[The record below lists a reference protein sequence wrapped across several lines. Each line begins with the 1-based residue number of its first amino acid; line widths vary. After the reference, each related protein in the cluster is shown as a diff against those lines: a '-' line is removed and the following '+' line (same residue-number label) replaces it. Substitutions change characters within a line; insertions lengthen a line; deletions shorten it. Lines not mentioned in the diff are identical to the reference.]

1 MVFVAQRR
9 MEYDLLMLRCEKQR
23 QEQLVDD
30 VNESDG
36 LLVSEQLVQVPH
48 ARGVCLG

>member
-9 MEYDLLMLRCEKQR
+9 MEYDLPMQRCEKQR

-30 VNESDG
+30 VDASDG
-36 LLVSEQLVQVPH
+36 LLVSEQLVQVPR